1 MRGLTLALLLLL
13 NLQAHAQI
21 IGGAPFGLS
30 WGMSKADA
38 ERNGIALTESPG
50 ATFGKSF
57 SARNLPRVL
66 TDTEQVV
73 LSFGHDDRLLGESR
87 QYHGRG
93 ETTHMARNRRLAL
106 MSSRRCSLSG
116 TARAR
121 A

>member
-50 ATFGKSF
+50 G
-57 SARNLPRVL
+57 NVW
-66 TDTEQVV
+66 QV
-73 LSFGHDDRLLGESR
+73 F
-87 QYHGRG
+87 
-93 ETTHMARNRRLAL
+93 
-106 MSSRRCSLSG
+106 
-116 TARAR
+116 
-121 A
+121 